1 MAMNRL
7 STKQGAQIIAALV
20 EGNSIRATSRMT
32 GAAKGTVL
40 KLLADLGKA
49 CAEYQDK
56 AFHNLNCKHVQ
67 VDEVWSFC
75 YAKGRNVPEKYAE
88 QFGFGDVWTFTAI
101 CADTKLVP
109 CWKIGRRTAEHAAE
123 FINNLAGRLAHRI
136 QLTSDG
142 YRKYVDAVENSFSGN
157 VDYAMLV
164 KMYGSENSNK
174 NPDTKYS
181 PAECTGTRAAKVNG
195 EPDPKYISTSYV
207 ERNNLTMR
215 MSMRRFTRLTCVFRC
230 KLTTDSAAN

>member
-1 MAMNRL
+1 
-7 STKQGAQIIAALV
+7 
-20 EGNSIRATSRMT
+20 MT

-56 AFHNLNCKHVQ
+56 AFINLNCKRVQ
-67 VDEVWSFC
+67 VDEVWCFC
-75 YAKGRNVPEKYAE
+75 YSKSRNVPEKYAE

-142 YRKYVDAVENSFSGN
+142 YRKYFDAVEGAFAEN

-164 KMYGSENSNK
+164 KMFGSGSATKILTPNIVPQSAQERGLPRSTA
-174 NPDTKYS
+174 NPIRNTYR
-181 PAECTGTRAAKVNG
+181 PA
-195 EPDPKYISTSYV
+195 
-207 ERNNLTMR
+207 M
-215 MSMRRFTRLTCVFRC
+215 
-230 KLTTDSAAN
+230 